1 MQHIGLAFCIII
13 YGTKHVIGVDVPIT
27 CTPRNSPTTSGNPD
41 TTTVSCNAGET
52 MVSCGISGTD
62 RIGGTY
68 IDSSGVCTAYDYSS
82 TANLFAVAHC
92 CVFPT
97 GASVTTSTVSSTTG
111 TDVSASCPTGS
122 QLTGCVGLRMSDDAD
137 LILGA
142 YPGLQPS
149 APPPQTSSWI
159 STSNTCNAVSNSPTT
174 VQAVARCVAVSNTD
188 YALTCET
195 KAAFTNTDNFGTCN
209 TDYDMMSCVGFTP
222 TGLGLDAYFVT
233 GSDTCWVQMDS
244 HANQYASAICC
255 RLVLTTLAP
264 SETPSKAP
272 TKIPTEI
279 PTKNP
284 TETPSKSP
292 TKIPTQTPTK
302 TPTQTPSKSPTKI
315 PTKTPTETPTK
326 TPTMTTESMSGD
338 ESDDSSENDMDSSYS
353 SSDDDETF
361 LSAAMQG
368 VYAVDSHTVGSK
380 NTYFNIRLSD
390 EIVAHLC
397 AIVSITVFWNI
408 FMCFCFCRK
417 KPSEGDDASITLNSF

>member
-62 RIGGTY
+62 RIGGTF

-142 YPGLQPS
+142 YPGLQLS

-174 VQAVARCVAVSNTD
+174 VQAVARCVAVGNTD

-222 TGLGLDAYFVT
+222 TGGGLDAYFVT

-264 SETPSKAP
+264 SETPSKSP
-272 TKIPTEI
+272 TKI
-279 PTKNP
+279 P

-292 TKIPTQTPTK
+292 TKIPTEAPTK
-302 TPTQTPSKSPTKI
+302 TPTETPSKSPTKIPTETPSKSPTKIPTEAPTKTPTETPSKSPTKI
-315 PTKTPTETPTK
+315 PTKIPTK
-326 TPTMTTESMSGD
+326 KSNRNTIQIAYENT
-338 ESDDSSENDMDSSYS
+338 DSNTY
-353 SSDDDETF
+353 
-361 LSAAMQG
+361 
-368 VYAVDSHTVGSK
+368 K
-380 NTYFNIRLSD
+380 NTHPNTIQ
-390 EIVAHLC
+390 
-397 AIVSITVFWNI
+397 ITYENTDKNTN
-408 FMCFCFCRK
+408 RNTN
-417 KPSEGDDASITLNSF
+417 DDYREHERR

>member
-41 TTTVSCNAGET
+41 STTVSCNAGET

-264 SETPSKAP
+264 SETPSKSP
-272 TKIPTEI
+272 TKIPTE
-279 PTKNP
+279 TKYRL
-284 TETPSKSP
+284 KYLQ
-292 TKIPTQTPTK
+292 KIQPKHHP
-302 TPTQTPSKSPTKI
+302 
-315 PTKTPTETPTK
+315 
-326 TPTMTTESMSGD
+326 
-338 ESDDSSENDMDSSYS
+338 N
-353 SSDDDETF
+353 
-361 LSAAMQG
+361 
-368 VYAVDSHTVGSK
+368 
-380 NTYFNIRLSD
+380 RLRKYRLK
-390 EIVAHLC
+390 HLQKHPPKHHP
-397 AIVSITVFWNI
+397 NRL
-408 FMCFCFCRK
+408 RK
-417 KPSEGDDASITLNSF
+417 YRLKHLQKHPPKHHPNHLRKYRQKHQQKHQPKHQR